1 MTLESLALKMKSIRY
16 KRYYSI
22 LDVAKRSKVSRST
35 IIAFENCKTDIK
47 LSTLFK
53 LCDALR
59 INIMIAEI

>member
-1 MTLESLALKMKSIRY
+1 MTLEKLALKMKSIRY

-22 LDVAKRSKVSRST
+22 LDVAERSGVSRST
-35 IIAFENCKTDIK
+35 IISFENCKTDIK